1 MKAVVTEANQ
11 LRKDSKIL
19 LEKIAI
25 AEKTLYRTHDT
36 YVSKHEKIK
45 ELEQKLAL
53 NK

>member
-1 MKAVVTEANQ
+1 MKNVMAECNH
-11 LRKDSKIL
+11 LRKESKIL
-19 LEKIAI
+19 LEKIAV
-25 AEKTLYRTHDT
+25 AERTLMKTHDS